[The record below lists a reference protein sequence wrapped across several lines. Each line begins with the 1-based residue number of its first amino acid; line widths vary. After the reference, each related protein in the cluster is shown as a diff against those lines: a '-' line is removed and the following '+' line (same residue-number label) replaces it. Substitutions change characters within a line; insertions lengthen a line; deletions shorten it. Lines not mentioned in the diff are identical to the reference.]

1 MDESKWGA
9 DPLEGL
15 TDIQRFGL
23 EAVLS
28 DVNAAEGWSWQRPVL
43 LRNRCWMQ
51 LNQIQLD
58 QLHRF
63 LPPDVHAEA
72 PELVHYQTLVREG
85 IDPLVAQQSCWD
97 EFGIDDCQRALQTFW
112 ISQERPNHCWTA
124 QRYRSL
130 VSLYRDCIERG
141 INTIPMLVLARQG
154 SSEPHQLHWLTASPP
169 VMRHT
174 CA

>member
-1 MDESKWGA
+1 
-9 DPLEGL
+9 
-15 TDIQRFGL
+15 
-23 EAVLS
+23 
-28 DVNAAEGWSWQRPVL
+28 
-43 LRNRCWMQ
+43 
-51 LNQIQLD
+51 
-58 QLHRF
+58 
-63 LPPDVHAEA
+63 VH
-72 PELVHYQTLVREG
+72 EG
-85 IDPLVAQQSCWD
+85 IDPLAAQQSCWD

-112 ISQERPNHCWTA
+112 ISQERPNHGWTA
-124 QRYRSL
+124 QRYRTL